1 MARLAVIS
9 DIHGNRV
16 ALEEVLRDL
25 DRRNVDVLL
34 CLGDIV
40 GYGPEPSACVRL
52 VRQTCR
58 VAIRG
63 NHEDGVLS
71 RGSSRGWNPVAQA
84 GLAYA
89 RRELSD
95 GDLEFLA
102 SLPASYGVGR
112 TLLAV
117 HDSPVPS
124 EHGMNYLRTAGDAA
138 EAFFWLREQICL
150 IGHTHVAACFTT
162 TAAAGQRPHP
172 EDLEAHPSLVAHADA
187 SGVDWSES
195 ALVDSFEI
203 PAAGRAIV
211 NPGSVGQPRDR
222 DPRASY
228 AIIDLDRAVA
238 EFHRVAYD
246 IEEAARRT
254 VAAGLPGVLGE
265 RLAIGA

>member
-16 ALEEVLRDL
+16 ALEAVLRDL
-25 DRRNVDVLL
+25 DRRDVDAVI

-40 GYGPEPSACVRL
+40 GYGPESSECVRL
-52 VRQTCR
+52 VRNSCR

-63 NHEDGVLS
+63 NHEDGVLARES
-71 RGSSRGWNPVAQA
+71 GRGWNPVAQA
-84 GLAYA
+84 GLAFA
-89 RRELSD
+89 RRTLTD
-95 GDLEFLA
+95 ADKAFLA
-102 SLPASYGVGR
+102 KLPSSFSIQG

-124 EHGMNYLRTAGDAA
+124 ENGMNYLRDVQDAA
-138 EAFFWLREQICL
+138 DAFFWLRESICL
-150 IGHTHVAACFTT
+150 IGHTHVAACFVTES
-162 TAAAGQRPHP
+162 APNVRPHV
-172 EDLEAHPSLVAHADA
+172 EDLQLLTPNGTAGSVSQE
-187 SGVDWSES
+187 WSETC
-195 ALVDSFEI
+195 LVESI
-203 PAAGRAIV
+203 SLPRKGRAIV

-228 AIIDLDRAVA
+228 AVVDLNRLAVD
-238 EFHRVAYD
+238 FHRVCYD

-254 VAAGLPGVLGE
+254 IEAGLPAVLGE

>member
-25 DRRNVDVLL
+25 DRRDVDAVI

-40 GYGPEPSACVRL
+40 GYGPESSECVRL
-52 VRQTCR
+52 VRGACR

-63 NHEDGVLS
+63 NHEDGVLARDS
-71 RGSSRGWNPVAQA
+71 GRGWNPVAQA

-89 RRELSD
+89 RRTLSD
-95 GDLEFLA
+95 TDKTFLA
-102 SLPASYGVGR
+102 ALPSSFSIRGS
-112 TLLAV
+112 LLAV

-124 EHGMNYLRTAGDAA
+124 EHGMNYLRNANDAA
-138 EAFFWLREQICL
+138 DAFFWLRESICL
-150 IGHTHVAACFTT
+150 VGHTHVAACFVTECAPAT
-162 TAAAGQRPHP
+162 RPHV
-172 EDLEAHPSLVAHADA
+172 EDLQLIVPGASNEAVSQE
-187 SGVDWSES
+187 WSETC
-195 ALVDSFEI
+195 LVESI
-203 PAAGRAIV
+203 SLPRQGRAIV

-228 AIIDLDRAVA
+228 AILDLEKSVVD
-238 EFHRVAYD
+238 FHRVCYD

-254 VAAGLPGVLGE
+254 IEAGLPAVLGE
-265 RLAIGA
+265 RLALGA

>member
-9 DIHGNRV
+9 DIHGNRL

-25 DRRNVDVLL
+25 DRRNVDAVL

-40 GYGPEPSACVRL
+40 GYGPEPSECVRM
-52 VRQTCR
+52 VRRTCR

-63 NHEDGVLS
+63 NHEDGVLARES
-71 RGSSRGWNPVAQA
+71 ARGWNPVAQA

-89 RRELSD
+89 RRVLSAS
-95 GDLEFLA
+95 DLAFLA
-102 SLPASYGVGR
+102 ELPASFAVGR

-124 EHGMNYLRTAGDAA
+124 DHGMNYLRNARDAA
-138 EAFFWLREQICL
+138 DAFFWLRDRICL

-162 TAAAGQRPHP
+162 TTAVGTRPHP
-172 EDLEAHPSLVAHADA
+172 EDLHAIASLVANGESA
-187 SGVDWSES
+187 VEDWSAS
-195 ALVDSFEI
+195 ALVETVEL
-203 PAAGRAIV
+203 PAEGRAIV

-228 AIIDLDRAVA
+228 AIIDLERSVA

-254 VAAGLPGVLGE
+254 IAAGLPSVLGE